1 MRSDFL
7 STVLCRGVV
16 VVVFT
21 LKTVLTS
28 VQYLLFLTHQD
39 KETNFRRH
47 KLTQNKVPVCTE
59 EIKKTEKA
67 LTLPKKYV
75 TGS

>member
-1 MRSDFL
+1 MRSDFF
-7 STVLCRGVV
+7 STVLLCRGVV

-21 LKTVLTS
+21 LKIALTS
-28 VQYLLFLTHQD
+28 IQYLLFLTHQD

-59 EIKKTEKA
+59 EIKKTQRK
-67 LTLPKKYV
+67 P
-75 TGS
+75 